1 MLTRYFACFYVG
13 LFLYGCGATLERGV
27 GDNIIV
33 TATGDNVEIAA
44 RKANEKADSY
54 CGQKKEK
61 AIYIRG
67 TTRSQWD
74 FKTYYVAEMVYQC
87 GQDTNKL
94 VSENNQKCQAA
105 VNTPD
110 LDPIRGKVQFSGEV
124 APTAAM
130 LSDETYPNNE
140 EKLAIARWIQL
151 RESCQKQEK
160 LIRSKQI
167 KLALMYE
174 MDALDDKRTIFV
186 NQLVLALH
194 DEKITFAESA
204 RKRIEV
210 NESVSTVFREVNIKF
225 SGKSYTDN
233 DLDLMRIQLNY
244 KIQQLSKDSENY
256 FKKFAAV
263 NSNKLVRK
271 SPNVSMPVKDLLT
284 EKQQLDASKVVFPKK
299 EHDSVAIIIG
309 IQSYKRLAKADFAN
323 QDAER
328 FAEYAHRALGIP
340 KSRIKT
346 LTDAD
351 ADQAA
356 LLKTFRN
363 WLPLQVNK
371 DKTDVFV
378 FYSGHGLPAADGKS
392 LYLLP
397 HGVDHD
403 LLDETAVDQRKIV
416 AAIQAAKPRSVTMF
430 IDSCYSGL
438 SKAGDTL
445 LAGAKPV
452 TLKNTDMG
460 YPPEFTVMSASL
472 PDQIS
477 SASAELQHGIFSF
490 YLMKGMEGGA
500 DIDKDGKI
508 TVGEMHK
515 FLMDN
520 VPRQAMS
527 MNRKQEPQLVGD
539 ANRVLVGR

>member
-1 MLTRYFACFYVG
+1 VSRIS
-13 LFLYGCGATLERGV
+13 GAIQKAQDEADKICRP
-27 GDNIIV
+27 N
-33 TATGDNVEIAA
+33 NQIAI
-44 RKANEKADSY
+44 N
-54 CGQKKEK
+54 
-61 AIYIRG
+61 IRG
-67 TTRSQWD
+67 TTRPEFD
-74 FKTYYVAEMVYQC
+74 FKPYFVAEMVYQC
-87 GQDTNKL
+87 GQDTKKL
-94 VSENNQKCQAA
+94 SDENTEKCLAEL
-105 VNTPD
+105 NIPE
-110 LDPIRGKVQFSGEV
+110 LEILKGKVQFDRRLTPS
-124 APTAAM
+124 A
-130 LSDETYPNNE
+130 SIISNETYPNND
-140 EKLAIARWIQL
+140 EKLAIGKWIQL
-151 RESCQKQEK
+151 REECNRRTN
-160 LIRSKQI
+160 LIFSKEV
-167 KLALMYE
+167 KFGLMYE
-174 MDALDDKRTIFV
+174 LRTIEERTSEFG
-186 NQLVLALH
+186 NQLVLALYN
-194 DEKITFAESA
+194 EQITFGEFA
-204 RKRIEV
+204 RKRQELNENVSEV
-210 NESVSTVFREVNIKF
+210 IRELNFKF
-225 SGKSYTDN
+225 SRKFVWKTEE
-233 DLDLMRIQLNY
+233 DLMR
-244 KIQQLSKDSENY
+244 
-256 FKKFAAV
+256 
-263 NSNKLVRK
+263 NKLVFQAQQISRDSANYFEALAKKKPIKPIVK
-271 SPNVSMPVKDLLT
+271 SQDPTPSSNNSGKA
-284 EKQQLDASKVVFPKK
+284 QYRLDSSKFVPRQGV
-299 EHDSVAIIIG
+299 DSVAIVIG
-309 IQSYKRLAKADFAN
+309 IQNYKRLAKADFAD
-323 QDAER
+323 QDANR
-328 FAEYAHRALGIP
+328 FAEYAHLVLGIP
-340 KSRIKT
+340 KNRIRV
-346 LTDAD
+346 LTDVD

-378 FYSGHGLPAADGKS
+378 FYSGHGLPSADGKS

-445 LAGAKPV
+445 LAGAKPL

-500 DIDKDGKI
+500 DLDKDGKI

-527 MNRKQEPQLVGD
+527 LNRKQEPQLFGD